1 LFVYTVGLAAGNG
14 FFRDLRTQL
23 PLMAGASLV
32 LVVITV
38 VAIGVGSVLGLTEAV
53 TAGAFSGALTSTPA
67 LAMAAVRAGTEEPA
81 VGYSLA
87 YPVGVIATI
96 LLVSLV
102 LNRPWTARRDP
113 DSAARLG
120 LVDISVE
127 VERPTLLEDVPGLV
141 DGEVRLSYLAR
152 GGRARVVRP
161 GEEL

>member
-1 LFVYTVGLAAGNG
+1 MSPAA
-14 FFRDLRTQL
+14 
-23 PLMAGASLV
+23 PASSL
-32 LVVITV
+32 
-38 VAIGVGSVLGLTEAV
+38 
-53 TAGAFSGALTSTPA
+53 
-67 LAMAAVRAGTEEPA
+67 
-81 VGYSLA
+81 SLA
-87 YPVGVIATI
+87 YPVGVVVTI

-161 GEEL
+161 GEELKPGDRVVVVGPEEAVRRARDHLGHRGARARRLLRVRGGRLRGGIGHRGSLRRRAGLDSIGLR